1 MYYITYIV
9 YAHMRSINHE
19 MHRVGT
25 VKPDPTHQRP
35 IYRQLGMDLSRLAY
49 HLGSQRFHGG
59 AGASHTTK
67 HETSSPHAQS
77 SLGRFRTA

>member
-1 MYYITYIV
+1 
-9 YAHMRSINHE
+9 MRSINHE